1 MSLGISRRANPRGS
15 GRFSYVEPE
24 YGSALT
30 FIWDDAGVDQDGRIT
45 LVEEESNGLV
55 PLHIEGHLA
64 RLKLM
69 LEKGESIRNVI
80 WIIDE
85 LDFQAMFSLLRFYR
99 KYLGPLPSMEIWSS
113 KGVRLGALEEN
124 ETKRSE
130 RGPST

>member
-1 MSLGISRRANPRGS
+1 M
-15 GRFSYVEPE
+15 
-24 YGSALT
+24 
-30 FIWDDAGVDQDGRIT
+30 
-45 LVEEESNGLV
+45 
-55 PLHIEGHLA
+55 HIEGHLA